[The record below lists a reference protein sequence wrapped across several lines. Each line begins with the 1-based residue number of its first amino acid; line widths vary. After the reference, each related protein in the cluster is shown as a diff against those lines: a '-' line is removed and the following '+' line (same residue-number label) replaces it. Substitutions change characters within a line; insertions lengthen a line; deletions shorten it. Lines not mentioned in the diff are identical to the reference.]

1 MITLI
6 IGGSGSGKSAFA
18 EEYALSWEHSNAYYL
33 ATMEVRDQESRERVQ
48 RHRQNRRAGNW
59 ITLEHPRNV
68 GNAVNQLDPKNSV
81 LLLECMSNLVA
92 NEMYQEHSV
101 ETAAHCA
108 SQIIQEIRILSE
120 VVDNLVIVS
129 NNVFDDGNTIDED
142 LQEYF
147 TALGDVNQ
155 LLAEEA
161 DEVIEVVV
169 GIPVYLKRGA
179 IHNDIHS

>member
-18 EEYALSWEHSNAYYL
+18 EEYALSQEHSNAYYL
-33 ATMEVRDQESRERVQ
+33 ATMEVRDQESRDRVQ
-48 RHRQNRRAGNW
+48 RHRLNRTAGNW
-59 ITLEHPRNV
+59 ITLEYPRKV
-68 GNAVNQLDPKNSV
+68 GDAVDQLEPKNSV

-92 NEMYQEHSV
+92 NEMYQENSV
-101 ETAAHCA
+101 ETAERCVNTVTR
-108 SQIIQEIRILSE
+108 EIRALAAA
-120 VVDNLVIVS
+120 VDNFVIVS
-129 NNVFDDGNTIDED
+129 NNVFDDGNTSDAG

-147 TALGDVNQ
+147 TALGAVNR

-161 DEVIEVVV
+161 DQVIEVVV
-169 GIPVYLKRGA
+169 GIPVFLKRGV